1 LLTEKKL
8 PLKKADLPG
17 LFWITILIPYIMS
30 AETDSILTK
39 IRTLTDSLETVYC
52 PDSRTAVWTIEPE
65 FADNQ
70 YFLRGETDDSIARQK
85 LYELVQQNYP
95 QLRFEKEIKLLP
107 DDVMD
112 GRIFAIAQNSVE
124 VLYRS
129 PTASVEMVTQT
140 LRGLPLDILKW
151 ENGFYLVR
159 TDDGYLGWVSE
170 DGVTAGDR
178 TFQGQWENAPQVV
191 YIVIEGVVYSRPSLR
206 SSLVSDVVMGNRFK
220 LLQGRRKWTKVGF
233 ADGREGYLLTKSLQ
247 SLKEYQARSLNAA
260 AVLATAVSLIG
271 RPYMW
276 GAASPKAMDCSGF
289 TQIVFRHNGYL
300 LPRDANMQVQ
310 VGNAID
316 TTDFPHDLQPGDL
329 IFFSLD
335 PDRITHV
342 GIYLGEEQFIHC
354 SGRVRIDSFNPTA
367 ANYNDYRRKTM
378 RAVRRIIK

>member
-1 LLTEKKL
+1 
-8 PLKKADLPG
+8 LKKAELLG
-17 LFWITILIPYIMS
+17 LFWITIVIPYIMP

-39 IRTLTDSLETVYC
+39 IRTLADSLKTVYC

-65 FADNQ
+65 FVDNQ
-70 YFLRGETDDSIARQK
+70 YLLRGETDNSTARQK
-85 LYELVQQNYP
+85 FYESVQQNYP
-95 QLRFEKEIKLLP
+95 QLQFKKEIKLLP
-107 DDVMD
+107 DDVM
-112 GRIFAIAQNSVE
+112 GSRIFAIPQNSVE
-124 VLYRS
+124 VLYRNPLVS
-129 PTASVEMVTQT
+129 AEMVTQT
-140 LRGLPLDILKW
+140 LRGLPLQILKW

-170 DGVTAGDR
+170 DGVTVGDR
-178 TFQGQWENAPQVV
+178 TFQDQWENSPQVV
-191 YIVIEGVVYSRPSLR
+191 YIDIEGIVYSRPSLR
-206 SSLVSDVVMGNRFK
+206 SSSASDVVMGNRFK

-233 ADGREGYLLTKSLQ
+233 ADGRGGFLLTKSLQ
-247 SLKEYQARSLNAA
+247 GLQEYQARSLNAE
-260 AVLATAVSLIG
+260 AVRATAISLIG

-289 TQIVFRHNGYL
+289 TQVVFRHNGYL

-310 VGNAID
+310 EGIPID
-316 TTDFPHDLQPGDL
+316 TTDFPHDLQSGDL

-342 GIYLGEEQFIHC
+342 GIYLGKEQFIHC

-367 ANYNDYRRKTM
+367 ANYNDYRCKTM